1 MWTTLCMLGLHCT
14 AVSSHP
20 IWVAFAFLRLMWLV
34 LLCILWCAHLRE
46 KLYFYFLFIAVFP
59 SSRSCFVNPMKINVL
74 SKGKPQQ
81 CLSFLTNSKRSFF
94 TSRLSY
100 VMCAYLWTW
109 CYAAPS
115 RSAFYKYFLSFLHSS
130 PSSSLFHRHVESWNA
145 WRRKP
150 GVSMP

>member
-1 MWTTLCMLGLHCT
+1 MRKVISFHLQARVNYSLHVGIALHCCFLPPHLSGLCL
-14 AVSSHP
+14 VEVD
-20 IWVAFAFLRLMWLV
+20 VACFTVYFVVCTFKREVV
-34 LLCILWCAHLRE
+34 LL
-46 KLYFYFLFIAVFP
+46 LFIAVFP

-130 PSSSLFHRHVESWNA
+130 PSSSLFHRHVES
-145 WRRKP
+145 
-150 GVSMP
+150 